1 MNIIKTLE
9 QIGQSASAKQF
20 DSLTSMSHAFG
31 LQQADFQQIKSE
43 TSELFCFVLP
53 VDPED
58 DNDDNDNDG
67 DEQGNDLSLM

>member
-20 DSLTSMSHAFG
+20 DSLTSMSHTFG
-31 LQQADFQQIKSE
+31 LQQTDFQQIKQAGQ
-43 TSELFCFVLP
+43 ELICMVEP
-53 VDPED
+53 VNPED